1 MVNNSDILYRIKE
14 WVSEK
19 TEGHEGA
26 FIIIGTYLVLFVIGV
41 LLIILTPGK
50 MSLFEGIILA
60 VLWPIEVACGV
71 FSLAAFIYFIYKVI
85 YVLIKR

>member
-1 MVNNSDILYRIKE
+1 MGNNSDILYRIKE

-26 FIIIGTYLVLFVIGV
+26 FIIGTYLVLFVIGV

-71 FSLAAFIYFIYKVI
+71 FFLAAFIYFIYKVI